1 MEKLDHYLAFLR
13 EAELLKSV
21 LRTCWTSSGCQES
34 TAEHSWRLSL
44 AAMLFSEEFPDLDP
58 LRILKM
64 CLIHDLGEL
73 YGGDISAALCPDS
86 DSKYAQERQDVEKLF
101 SLLPPHLHTEMLCLW
116 QEYEEG
122 ATGEAKLVKALD
134 KAETILQHNQGENPS
149 GFDYQF
155 NLEYGKQYFQENS
168 LLIELRERL
177 DNDTKER
184 IDRQSLGTSNTPHLP
199 S

>member
-1 MEKLDHYLAFLR
+1 MEKLDQYLAFLR

-21 LRTCWTSSGCQES
+21 LRTCWASNGRQES

-44 AAMLFSEEFPDLDP
+44 AAMLFSEEYPDLDP

-73 YGGDISAALCPDS
+73 YGGDISAALRPDS
-86 DSKYAQERQDVEKLF
+86 GSKYAQERQDVEKLF
-101 SLLPPHLHTEMLCLW
+101 SLLPPRLHTEMLSLW

-134 KAETILQHNQGENPS
+134 KAETILQHNQGENPQD
-149 GFDYQF
+149 FDYQF
-155 NLEYGKQYFQENS
+155 NLEYGKQYFQDDS
-168 LLIELRERL
+168 LLIELRKRL
-177 DNDTKER
+177 DRDTKDR
-184 IDRQSLGTSNTPHLP
+184 IIRQSIDEPNAPGQLS
-199 S
+199 